1 MKRIKVRRFH
11 ARNYFYERLLLEW
24 KKSIEDRNMISTLSR
39 ANINLRSYPLE
50 IANIAELK
58 LIRGLSNFFSQLF
71 KGIIYRNYRNYLLC
85 I

>member
-39 ANINLRSYPLE
+39 AHINLRSYPLE